1 MNKSKSIILGGV
13 VLGIVQI
20 VGLTYLMQ
28 EYETTKTM
36 ELLADIIVLLLL
48 PLGGVVAR
56 KLNNNTVI
64 IRPLLIGII
73 GFILFFIFDYIFLKY
88 QNYSYELIRTLSVQL
103 IILIWVLVGTLFT
116 CVGEFAYVVAN
127 KIRGKSYNKS
137 THSNA

>member
-56 KLNNNTVI
+56 KLSI
-64 IRPLLIGII
+64 
-73 GFILFFIFDYIFLKY
+73 
-88 QNYSYELIRTLSVQL
+88 
-103 IILIWVLVGTLFT
+103 
-116 CVGEFAYVVAN
+116 
-127 KIRGKSYNKS
+127 
-137 THSNA
+137 